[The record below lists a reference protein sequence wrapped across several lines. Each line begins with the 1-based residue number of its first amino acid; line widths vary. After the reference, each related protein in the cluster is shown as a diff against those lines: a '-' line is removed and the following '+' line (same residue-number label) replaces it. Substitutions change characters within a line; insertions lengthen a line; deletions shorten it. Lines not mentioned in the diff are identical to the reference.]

1 MAVSQTVAERK
12 ERCFWQH
19 KKQRPS
25 VSVTCGKRPVEG
37 HLQKSMSCLETV
49 LVVDINEDARRRVVA
64 ILKAD
69 GYTVMESASSEEGIR
84 WAREKQPDLIVIGYG
99 FSNHGAIEICH
110 EIKSQPPL
118 SLSSV
123 ICLVAPENI
132 ESAGDPLVDGYIAW
146 PIPVPQ
152 FKSWFRSMV
161 RGMPTQKCMSNLLH
175 QNTLFLYLMDFVPD
189 TIYFKD
195 RRSRFL
201 LVNRAFL
208 QHLKLDSSDEVIGKT
223 DMDLFGVQH
232 SQKTFQDEQK
242 VMETGEPLVNLEEKV
257 DHKDGS
263 IIWVS
268 TTKVPIRDEK
278 GRITGLVGISRDIT
292 QRRRVEQELRRS
304 RSQYQNLI
312 ESLSDW
318 IWEVDA
324 SGRCVYSSSRVF
336 NLLGYDAFWLV
347 GRPITDVMMAAEHFR
362 ILGMLELARHQ
373 GRHEMNFDCI
383 CLHRGGDTVLLEM
396 NVRAMVN
403 ERGIIHGFRGVGR
416 DVTQRRRFEE
426 DLRKFSRAV
435 EQSPASVIITDTRGM
450 IEYVNACFCRV
461 TGYSPEE
468 VLGRNPR
475 ILKSGQTPPEEYK
488 QLWSMIVLGGEW
500 RGEFCNK
507 KKNGELF
514 WESAAI
520 SAIKNEQGEVTHF
533 LGVKEDITEK
543 KRQEQE
549 RSMMEVQLMQAQKLE
564 SVGQLAAGIAHE
576 INTPT
581 QYVGDNLR
589 FIQEGFVTL
598 NKLVTEFEKLLTAAE
613 SNSISPELINDIIVQ
628 HKEADFP
635 YLSAEIPVA
644 LEQSLDGIQRI
655 SSIVRAMKE
664 FSHPGT
670 KEKIP
675 VDINHA
681 ITTTLTVAHNEWKY
695 VAEVETVLAPNL
707 PKVLCLP
714 DEINQVFLNLIVN
727 ASQAIGEIVKKTGG
741 KGTIKITTQSN
752 GPWIEIRIEDS
763 GGGIPEEIK
772 HRIFEPFFTTKEVG
786 KGTGQG
792 LAIARTAIVNK
803 HNGEITFE
811 SKAGV
816 GTTFLIRLPVEN
828 RPKEETAKTQ
838 NIAQPT

>member
-1 MAVSQTVAERK
+1 
-12 ERCFWQH
+12 
-19 KKQRPS
+19 
-25 VSVTCGKRPVEG
+25 
-37 HLQKSMSCLETV
+37 MSCLETV
-49 LVVDINEDARRRVVA
+49 LVVDINEDARRQVVA

-69 GYTVMESASSEEGIR
+69 GYPVLEAATSEGGMSL
-84 WAREKQPDLIVIGYG
+84 ALEKPPDLVVLGYG
-99 FSNHGAIEICH
+99 FPNQGATTICH
-110 EIKSQPPL
+110 QIKFQPAL
-118 SLSSV
+118 SRCSV
-123 ICLVAPENI
+123 ICLVSPENI
-132 ESAGDPLVDGYIAW
+132 DQADDPLVDGYIAW

-161 RGMPTQKCMSNLLH
+161 KGMPTQKCMSNLLRQH
-175 QNTLFLYLMDFVPD
+175 ALFLCLMDCVPD

-195 RRSRFL
+195 RQSRFV

-208 QHLKLDSSDEVIGKT
+208 QHLKLDSPEQVLGKT
-223 DMDLFGVQH
+223 DMDLYGAQH
-232 SQKTFQDEQK
+232 SQKAFENEQK
-242 VMETGEPLVNLEEKV
+242 VMETGEPLVNLEEKE
-257 DHKDGS
+257 DHRDGS
-263 IIWVS
+263 ITWVS
-268 TTKVPIRDEK
+268 STKVPIRDEK
-278 GRITGLVGISRDIT
+278 GRITGLVGISRDVT
-292 QRRRVEQELRRS
+292 QRKQVEHELRRS
-304 RSQYQNLI
+304 RSKYQNLI

-324 SGRCVYSSSRVF
+324 NGRCVYSSSRVF

-396 NVRAMVN
+396 NVRAMVTD
-403 ERGIIHGFRGVGR
+403 RGVIHGFRGVGR
-416 DVTQRRRFEE
+416 DVTQRRKFEE

-475 ILKSGQTPPEEYK
+475 ILKSGQTPSEEYK
-488 QLWSMIVLGGEW
+488 SLWTTIVAGGEW

-507 KKNGELF
+507 KKNGDLF

-533 LGVKEDITEK
+533 LGVKEDITERK
-543 KRQEQE
+543 NQEKE
-549 RSMMEVQLMQAQKLE
+549 RSMMEMQLMQAQKLE

-589 FIQEGFVTL
+589 FIQEGFGTL
-598 NKLVTEFEKLLTAAE
+598 NKLVTEFEKLLAALE
-613 SNSISPELINDIIVQ
+613 TNSMSPELLNEIIIRN
-628 HKEADFP
+628 KEADFP
-635 YLSAEIPVA
+635 YLSTEIPVA
-644 LEQSLDGIQRI
+644 LDQSLDGIQRI

-695 VAEVETVLAPNL
+695 VAEVETALAPDL

-741 KGTIKITTQSN
+741 KGTIKITTQNN
-752 GPWIEIRIEDS
+752 GPWVEIRIEDS
-763 GGGIPEEIK
+763 GGGIPEAIQ

-792 LAIARTAIVNK
+792 LTIARTAIVNK
-803 HNGEITFE
+803 HNGEITFA
-811 SKAGV
+811 SKAGI
-816 GTTFLIRLPVEN
+816 GTTFLIRLPVDAG
-828 RPKEETAKTQ
+828 PKQEVAKSQ
-838 NIAQPT
+838 NVVQPV